1 MTLVSENIRY
11 LRKLNGLTQEQF
23 SRKINIKRSLL
34 GAYEEARAN
43 PNQQN
48 IQAIAKAFNTTIE
61 LLTRQDLRKLRET
74 PNLSIPLGQPNKAP
88 DVRIRHEQPGEPTL
102 RSDGKLVVD
111 DSDDP
116 FQHPDFPD
124 IFARPEQAQPEPQ
137 PLSSVLNK
145 YYRTQDEPRDAPSA
159 PSRVVEPRPAPV
171 PPVIRSPERP
181 GMSNGTSFQP
191 VQPSSPVDRL
201 FDQQP
206 ESRTSESRTSE
217 SRDRTGIAQQR
228 LTVGDRPDHGEP
240 AGSRTSDSY
249 PASPRRVEPLTFNNV
264 YEGRGSGSGLPAGRG
279 EVAQSSP
286 AAQPMAPTIPVVMQL
301 QFGEYSQRH
310 QQADFLHRL
319 SAMHLPILP
328 DGQYR
333 AFEAGDDFSFP
344 GALLVGQFIRN
355 WFDIADGK
363 LYVLLLQ
370 NAGVCCRRVYNQVK
384 IKGTLLLTADHA
396 DIPNREAMLKDVL
409 EVWEIKA
416 FVSQQL
422 PPPAPNTDRLRQLV
436 DELRFEVERL

>member
-1 MTLVSENIRY
+1 MTLISENIRY

-34 GAYEEARAN
+34 GAYEEGRAN

-48 IQAIAKAFNTTIE
+48 TQAIVKAFNTTIE

-74 PNLSIPLGQPNKAP
+74 PNLSIPLGQSAKAP
-88 DVRIRHEQPGEPTL
+88 DVRIRHEHADGPTL
-102 RSDGKLVVD
+102 RSDGKIVD
-111 DSDDP
+111 DDTDDP

-124 IFARPEQAQPEPQ
+124 IFAQPTPAGPEPQ
-137 PLSSVLNK
+137 PLASILNK
-145 YYRTQDEPRDAPSA
+145 YYRTHD
-159 PSRVVEPRPAPV
+159 EPRPAPV

-181 GMSNGTSFQP
+181 DGRTDGSQSVRFQP
-191 VQPSSPVDRL
+191 VQPNSSVDR
-201 FDQQP
+201 
-206 ESRTSESRTSE
+206 
-217 SRDRTGIAQQR
+217 G
-228 LTVGDRPDHGEP
+228 
-240 AGSRTSDSY
+240 
-249 PASPRRVEPLTFNNV
+249 PASRGVEPLTFNNI
-264 YEGRGSGSGLPAGRG
+264 YEVRG
-279 EVAQSSP
+279 EILQP
-286 AAQPMAPTIPVVMQL
+286 NPPAQPVAPTIPVVMQP

-319 SAMHLPILP
+319 PTMHLPTLP

-333 AFEAGDDFSFP
+333 AFEAGDDFTFP
-344 GALLVGQFIRN
+344 GALLIGQFVRN

-370 NAGVCCRRVYNQVK
+370 TTGICCRRVYNQVK
-384 IKGTLLLTADHA
+384 IKGTLLLTADRA
-396 DIPNREAMLKDVL
+396 DIPNRETVLKDVL
-409 EVWEIKA
+409 EVWEVKA

>member
-48 IQAIAKAFNTTIE
+48 IQTIAKAFNTTVE

-74 PNLSIPLGQPNKAP
+74 PNLSIPLGQSTKSP
-88 DVRIRHEQPGEPTL
+88 DLRIRPEQADGPTI
-102 RSDGKLVVD
+102 RSDGKIISGD
-111 DSDDP
+111 TDDP

-124 IFARPEQAQPEPQ
+124 IFAQPTLPGPEPQ
-137 PLSSVLNK
+137 PLASVLNK
-145 YYRTQDEPRDAPSA
+145 YYRAPDE
-159 PSRVVEPRPAPV
+159 SREVPVSRPTIT
-171 PPVIRSPERP
+171 PPIIRSPERP
-181 GMSNGTSFQP
+181 TAEFQP
-191 VQPSSPVDRL
+191 VPPSSPVDRL
-201 FDQQP
+201 FGHQP
-206 ESRTSESRTSE
+206 ENRTLDSRSVNNRSADT
-217 SRDRTGIAQQR
+217 
-228 LTVGDRPDHGEP
+228 
-240 AGSRTSDSY
+240 
-249 PASPRRVEPLTFNNV
+249 LTFNNV
-264 YEGRGSGSGLPAGRG
+264 YEGRGEAIRPNPPL
-279 EVAQSSP
+279 
-286 AAQPMAPTIPVVMQL
+286 QPVAPTIPVVMQP

-310 QQADFLHRL
+310 QQAEFLHRL
-319 SAMHLPILP
+319 PAMHLPTLP
-328 DGQYR
+328 DAHYR
-333 AFEAGDDFSFP
+333 AFEAGDDFAFP
-344 GALLVGQFIRN
+344 GALLIGQFVRN

-370 NAGVCCRRVYNQVK
+370 TSGICCRRVYNQVK
-384 IKGTLLLTADHA
+384 IKGTLLLTADRA
-396 DIPNREAMLKDVL
+396 DIPNREAALKDVL
-409 EVWEIKA
+409 EVWEVTA